1 MKIKIM
7 FGVGLLLCIGG
18 LVISGISAE
27 RKQVEQSSEPVFQVD
42 NISIELITTH
52 DSTSINQAFQSF
64 LDRDETVEFPINEY
78 TLRYRLERPGQEP
91 ISASAE
97 VFIPAVSP
105 DERLATIV
113 YGPGTTGL
121 ADRCAP
127 SQENPFDPTLGNYRN
142 QMITYAAQKKV
153 VIMPDYLGFD
163 TQRQLQHYFIAEQEA
178 YSMLSAT
185 KAFFSALD
193 DNLLSTNVLAK
204 KIFVGGYSQGG
215 HSAFATADYVQ
226 SLFPEIDILGVFGH
240 GPTTDVLNTLRSN
253 PNLAPYI
260 FTAYQQYYPEF
271 SPADMLQPNFL
282 GSLSEA
288 ERICADEGFGY
299 NSVTAERVYT
309 ANFWESLQQKNV
321 VSKFPVSG
329 AFLAQNAVGAR
340 FTDIPVLVAQ
350 GVEDTIVTLED
361 QTVFVEQMCQR
372 GISVSYFLYDN
383 QQHFFTRQRSFEDT
397 HQWIDAL
404 LEGEFPSECVTQRVN
419 S

>member
-1 MKIKIM
+1 MKLKIM
-7 FGVGLLLCIGG
+7 LGVGLLLYIGG
-18 LVISGISAE
+18 FVVSRILAE
-27 RKQVEQSSEPVFQVD
+27 RQQVEQSSEPVFQVD

-52 DSTSINQAFQSF
+52 NSTSINQAFQSF
-64 LDRDETVEFPINEY
+64 LDRDETVDFPIHEY
-78 TLRYRLERPGQEP
+78 TLRYKLERPDQEA

-97 VFIPAVSP
+97 VFIPEVSP

-163 TQRQLQHYFIAEQEA
+163 TQQQLQHYFIAEQEA
-178 YSMLSAT
+178 YSILSAA
-185 KAFFSALD
+185 KAFFSAIE
-193 DNLLSTNVLAK
+193 DNLLTADVHPK

-215 HSAFATADYVQ
+215 HSAFATADYVE
-226 SLFPEIDILGVFGH
+226 SLFPEIEILGVMGH

-271 SPADMLQPNFL
+271 SPTDMLQPNFL
-282 GSLSEA
+282 SSLSEA

-309 ANFWESLQQKNV
+309 ADFWEALQQKSV
-321 VSKFPVSG
+321 ASKFPVSG
-329 AFLAQNAVGAR
+329 VFLAQNAVGAR
-340 FTDIPVLVAQ
+340 FTDIPVFVAQ

-397 HQWIDAL
+397 HEWMNTL
-404 LEGEFPSECVTQRVN
+404 LEGKSPSGCVTQRVN